1 MTHRFTPALL
11 ALCTA
16 AGLAPA
22 AGFCAGHVPAAAS
35 APSAAAQR
43 SLEFSAKHLVPTQF
57 TLTDES
63 HAPIGNAFSFI
74 ARFAGQAQ
82 THECSLDLPKA
93 GQLVRPGETA
103 TGTIKCTTHWT
114 LADDGLSYDVLE
126 NGRKIGTGTLRP

>member
-1 MTHRFTPALL
+1 MTHRLTPALL

-22 AGFCAGHVPAAAS
+22 SGFCAGRASPAAS

-43 SLEFSAKHLVPTQF
+43 HLEFSAKHQVPTQF
-57 TLTDES
+57 TLTDEG

-93 GQLVRPGETA
+93 GQVVRPGETA
-103 TGTIKCTTHWT
+103 AGTLKCTTHWT
-114 LADDGLSYDVLE
+114 LADDGLSYDALE
-126 NGRKIGTGTLRP
+126 NGRKIGAGTLRP